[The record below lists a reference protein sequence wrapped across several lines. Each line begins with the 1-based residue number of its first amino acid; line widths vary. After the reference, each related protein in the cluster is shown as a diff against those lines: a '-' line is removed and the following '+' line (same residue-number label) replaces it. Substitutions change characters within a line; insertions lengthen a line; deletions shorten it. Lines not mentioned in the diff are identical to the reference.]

1 MREIEAMEDAIS
13 NVDPPSDRNGLS
25 IAVVERRRLE
35 NPDDQQT
42 KQNETRQVRDRK
54 KETEKKSRGRKP
66 AKG

>member
-1 MREIEAMEDAIS
+1 MEDAIS